1 MQGDRWELLA
11 RTGSEDTVDE
21 PRSPMQNRI
30 LILAW
35 VAIAGLGLL
44 AATDAAAKRRCG
56 SVKCGKL
63 DPGPCA
69 NPKPASE
76 GGGELRGTGRGDELL
91 GRGRHDVLLGFAGA
105 DCLLGGGGP
114 DRLNG
119 GKGADRLRG
128 GIGADIFQ
136 GDSGKD
142 RLIGGSGHDQLSGGT
157 GSDRLS
163 GGAGD
168 DLLRAAEGQHDVVR
182 CGRGHD
188 RAVVDRMDSVRDCE
202 IVARD

>member
-1 MQGDRWELLA
+1 
-11 RTGSEDTVDE
+11 
-21 PRSPMQNRI
+21 MQNRM
-30 LILAW
+30 LILALLV
-35 VAIAGLGLL
+35 VAGSGLL
-44 AATDAAAKRRCG
+44 AVTDATAKRRCG
-56 SVKCGKL
+56 SESCVKL

-69 NPKPASE
+69 NTKLGNGA
-76 GGGELRGTGRGDELL
+76 GGELRGTGRGDELL

-128 GIGADIFQ
+128 GAGADVFQ
-136 GDSGKD
+136 GDSGTD
-142 RLIGGSGHDQLSGGT
+142 RISGGAGRDELSGGT
-157 GSDRLS
+157 GPDRLS

-168 DLLRAAEGQHDVVR
+168 DLLRAAEGRRDIVR

-188 RAVVDRMDSVRDCE
+188 RAVVDRVDSVRGCE
-202 IVARD
+202 TVVRPREPGASTSR